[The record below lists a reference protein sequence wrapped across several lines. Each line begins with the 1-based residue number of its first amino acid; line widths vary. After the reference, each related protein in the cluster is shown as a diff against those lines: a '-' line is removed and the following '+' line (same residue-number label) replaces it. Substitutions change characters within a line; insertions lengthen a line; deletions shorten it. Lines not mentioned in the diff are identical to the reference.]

1 MTTHTHAATNPWISR
16 RALSS
21 WQGFGLLT
29 WKSFLKLV
37 LNPAMF
43 AFALIL
49 PIFMYMM
56 FGAGQE
62 YSKEWAINA
71 NIGATVLVSMTL
83 YGVMIAAASAATV
96 VALERTSGI
105 SRLFALSP
113 VGSGAFIF
121 SRLIAAISMSAL
133 VIVITYTFGYA
144 TGARMRPEAWVESG
158 LITLAASVIS
168 AALGL
173 ALAFLMRSDTAFAV
187 INGVVVLGAFLA
199 GMFIPISSMGSIFK
213 TLAPYSPFY
222 GLFNLS
228 QLPLYGFDNFE
239 WKWVIS
245 TVAWFV
251 PMALLAVWAQRRDT
265 DR

>member
-121 SRLIAAISMSAL
+121 SRLIAAISMSSL

-199 GMFIPISSMGSIFK
+199 GMFNSD
-213 TLAPYSPFY
+213 
-222 GLFNLS
+222 
-228 QLPLYGFDNFE
+228 QLHGVD
-239 WKWVIS
+239 I
-245 TVAWFV
+245 
-251 PMALLAVWAQRRDT
+251 
-265 DR
+265 

>member
-1 MTTHTHAATNPWISR
+1 
-16 RALSS
+16 
-21 WQGFGLLT
+21 
-29 WKSFLKLV
+29 
-37 LNPAMF
+37 
-43 AFALIL
+43 
-49 PIFMYMM
+49 
-56 FGAGQE
+56 
-62 YSKEWAINA
+62 
-71 NIGATVLVSMTL
+71 
-83 YGVMIAAASAATV
+83 
-96 VALERTSGI
+96 
-105 SRLFALSP
+105 
-113 VGSGAFIF
+113 
-121 SRLIAAISMSAL
+121 
-133 VIVITYTFGYA
+133 
-144 TGARMRPEAWVESG
+144 MRPEAWVESG
-158 LITLAASVIS
+158 LITLVASVIS

-251 PMALLAVWAQRRDT
+251 PMALLAIWAQRRDT